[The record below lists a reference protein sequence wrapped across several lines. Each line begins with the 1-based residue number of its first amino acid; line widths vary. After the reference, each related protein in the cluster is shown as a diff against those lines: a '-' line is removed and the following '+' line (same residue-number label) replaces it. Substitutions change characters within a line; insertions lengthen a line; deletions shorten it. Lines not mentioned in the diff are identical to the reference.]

1 MKGRGEWH
9 LLSSFVDTGSSGNYT
24 RMYANYVGTTFHDGY
39 LSRHY
44 SEGWQRQRTQTEY
57 SYWDHFVRAERA
69 RSIGL
74 QQRRPLGLRL
84 LFWRR

>member
-1 MKGRGEWH
+1 MH
-9 LLSSFVDTGSSGNYT
+9 LLSSFVNTGSWGNYT

-57 SYWDHFVRAERA
+57 SYWDHFVRV
-69 RSIGL
+69 
-74 QQRRPLGLRL
+74 
-84 LFWRR
+84 